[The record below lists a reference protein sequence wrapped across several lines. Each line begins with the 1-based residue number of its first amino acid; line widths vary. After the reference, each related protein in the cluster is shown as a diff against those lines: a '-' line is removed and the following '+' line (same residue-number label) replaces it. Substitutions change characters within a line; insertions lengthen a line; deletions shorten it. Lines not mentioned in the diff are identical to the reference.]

1 MADYQFTVTQTG
13 TICVEANSEE
23 EAREKLE
30 NNIGHFYVITDNG
43 EQPADDSW
51 EVGEIYDII
60 EENQEEHID
69 LSLEENAVWDNPEV
83 REDEE

>member
-13 TICVEANSEE
+13 IICVDANSEE

-30 NNIGHFYVITDNG
+30 KWIHHFYVITEYG

-51 EVGEIYDII
+51 EVGEIHDII
-60 EENQEEHID
+60 KEED
-69 LSLEENAVWDNPEV
+69 
-83 REDEE
+83 

>member
-1 MADYQFTVTQTG
+1 MMTEYQFNVTQTG
-13 TICVEANSEE
+13 IICVEADSEE

-51 EVGEIYDII
+51 EVGIVYDII
-60 EENQEEHID
+60 REEN
-69 LSLEENAVWDNPEV
+69 
-83 REDEE
+83 

>member
-13 TICVEANSEE
+13 IICVDANSEE
-23 EAREKLE
+23 EARAILE
-30 NNIGHFYVITDNG
+30 DSIHHFYVITQYG

-60 EENQEEHID
+60 QEEN
-69 LSLEENAVWDNPEV
+69 
-83 REDEE
+83 

>member
-13 TICVEANSEE
+13 IICVEADSEE

-30 NNIGHFYVITDNG
+30 NDIDGFYVRTDNG

-60 EENQEEHID
+60 REEN
-69 LSLEENAVWDNPEV
+69 
-83 REDEE
+83 

>member
-13 TICVEANSEE
+13 IICVDANYEE

-30 NNIGHFYVITDNG
+30 NNIGDFYVITDNG

-60 EENQEEHID
+60 QEEN
-69 LSLEENAVWDNPEV
+69 
-83 REDEE
+83 

>member
-1 MADYQFTVTQTG
+1 MMADYQFTVTQTG
-13 TICVEANSEE
+13 IICVEANSEE

-30 NNIGHFYVITDNG
+30 NDIDGFYVRTEYG

-60 EENQEEHID
+60 QEEN
-69 LSLEENAVWDNPEV
+69 
-83 REDEE
+83 

>member
-13 TICVEANSEE
+13 IICVEANSEE

-43 EQPADDSW
+43 KVPADDSW

-60 EENQEEHID
+60 EE
-69 LSLEENAVWDNPEV
+69 EN
-83 REDEE
+83 

>member
-1 MADYQFTVTQTG
+1 MNNYQFTVTQTG
-13 TICVEANSEE
+13 IICVDANSEE

-30 NNIGHFYVITDNG
+30 NDIGHFYVITDNG

>member
-13 TICVEANSEE
+13 IICVEAESEE
-23 EAREKLE
+23 VAREKLE
-30 NNIGHFYVITDNG
+30 TDIGGFYVITDNG

-60 EENQEEHID
+60 KEKN
-69 LSLEENAVWDNPEV
+69 
-83 REDEE
+83 

>member
-13 TICVEANSEE
+13 IICVDANSEE
-23 EAREKLE
+23 EARAILE
-30 NNIGHFYVITDNG
+30 DSIHHFYVITDNG

-60 EENQEEHID
+60 KEEN
-69 LSLEENAVWDNPEV
+69 
-83 REDEE
+83 